1 MRVWKLGWLTLT
13 LILLVEAAL
22 AQDRQR
28 WEVSPFAGFE
38 TSASYPVESAFGA
51 PGSFVPIGTANT
63 STIDQLRVN
72 SGLSFGAF
80 IDYTVLEDLQLEFL
94 WARNQTTY
102 SQHDFVTG
110 LYTEAYDSNID
121 QYQFGVL
128 YPFRGS
134 GYYREKKKFVPFV
147 AGGLGFTHES
157 NNNGNP
163 NRTAFA
169 FNLGG
174 GAKYFLSK
182 NFGLRGDIRYMP
194 TYANS
199 SPDYACDLFGN
210 CFYVRSRNFE
220 NRANFSGGIVFRF

>member
-1 MRVWKLGWLTLT
+1 MRIGKLCWFALTLVM
-13 LILLVEAAL
+13 LAEAAL
-22 AQDRQR
+22 AQDRRR
-28 WEVSPFAGFE
+28 WEISPFAGFE
-38 TSASYPVESAFGA
+38 TSSSYPVQSAFGT
-51 PGSFVPIGTANT
+51 PGGFVPVGTTNT

-72 SGLSFGAF
+72 SGLSYGAF
-80 IDYTVLEDLQLEFL
+80 IDYSVLDHLQLEFM
-94 WARNQTTY
+94 WARNPTTY

-128 YPFRGS
+128 VPLLGS
-134 GYYREKKKFVPFV
+134 GYFRERKFVPFV

-163 NRTAFA
+163 DRTAFA

-174 GAKYFLSK
+174 GAKYYLSK

-199 SPDYACDLFGN
+199 TPSFACDIFGN
-210 CFYVRSRNFE
+210 CFNVRSRNFE
-220 NRANFSGGIVFRF
+220 NRANFSGGIIFRF